1 MSAKVAPFPWGSLC
15 ATRRFDAVTAPEPT
29 PVPAPTKRRRRLVLW
44 LTATLAVL
52 AVAVCGVLWL
62 APSRYLPWDTAPFP
76 DVDVTALSPT
86 QRQIVQLLETEHADQ
101 HPGTYFSGGVDEP
114 WCADF
119 VSWIMRGAGHPLT
132 NPNSGDWRIPG
143 VYTLQEYYES
153 KGLFTPVGRGYR
165 PTVGDVV
172 LYDRGGWIG
181 QHTNIVVAVHGDT
194 ATTVGG
200 NEAGRIRVHTVKWDR
215 DDGVVGFGRLGS

>member
-1 MSAKVAPFPWGSLC
+1 MTTPA
-15 ATRRFDAVTAPEPT
+15 REPAA
-29 PVPAPTKRRRRLVLW
+29 APTCRRRRLVLW
-44 LTATLAVL
+44 LVTLVAVL
-52 AVAVCGVLWL
+52 AVAAGGVLWF
-62 APSRYLPWDTAPFP
+62 APSRYLPWDTTSFP
-76 DVDVTALSPT
+76 EVDVTALSPT
-86 QRQIVQLLETEHADQ
+86 QAQIVQLLETAHTDQ
-101 HPGTYFSGGVDEP
+101 HAGTYYSGGIDEP

-165 PTVGDVV
+165 PVVGDVV
-172 LYDRGGWIG
+172 LYDRGDWIG

-200 NEAGRIRVHTVKWDR
+200 NEAGRIRVHTVTWDR
-215 DDGVVGFGRLGS
+215 DDGVVGFGRLGN